1 MEKEYNFM
9 GGGLQNKTRN
19 FKLLEGLSGCI
30 QNIGLGTQIHLIQ
43 EFSQFGPSCVPKYI
57 FQRLMYELFCGW
69 HLPKTAKLAIKA
81 MFFGLLWPFVTTET
95 NVIHSNLEIT
105 NLNIVNFA
113 I

>member
-19 FKLLEGLSGCI
+19 FKLLGGSSGFI
-30 QNIGLGTQIHLIQ
+30 QTIGLGTQIHLIQ
-43 EFSQFGPSCVPKYI
+43 EFSQFRPSCILMYI

-95 NVIHSNLEIT
+95 NANSQPKLMLCTAE
-105 NLNIVNFA
+105 
-113 I
+113 